1 MLNKA
6 TEQDTEEKLWNKW
19 LHNGINDMSFDEYME
34 RHKPQQRKKDEEVL
48 QDAENIL
55 KSMSKPK

>member
-1 MLNKA
+1 
-6 TEQDTEEKLWNKW
+6 
-19 LHNGINDMSFDEYME
+19 ME